1 MEASVETP
9 RGKRRPTL
17 LRRFIGS
24 KRGQSLAEFALI
36 LPVLVLLMLGAIDFG
51 RVFFAYISV
60 TNAAR
65 NGADYA
71 SFSSVAANDLTGIRA
86 AVVGDTGDLLNTS
99 DSNPQVTS
107 TTGTDSQGRLYADVT
122 VTYAF
127 STIFPWPGLPDT
139 VDVSRTVTARVAQ

>member
-9 RGKRRPTL
+9 SGKRRPTL

-24 KRGQSLAEFALI
+24 KRGQALAEFALVV
-36 LPVLVLLMLGAIDFG
+36 PVLIILVLGAIDFG
-51 RVFFAYISV
+51 RVFFAYVSV

-71 SFSSVAANDLTGIRA
+71 STSAVEAADLDGIRA

-99 DSNPQVTS
+99 GNNPQVTA

-127 STIFPWPGLPDT
+127 STIFPWPGLPSSF
-139 VDVSRTVTARVAQ
+139 DVVRSVTARVGE

>member
-1 MEASVETP
+1 MKASVETP

-36 LPVLVLLMLGAIDFG
+36 LPVLVLLMLGTIDFG
-51 RVFFAYISV
+51 RVFFAYVSV

>member
-1 MEASVETP
+1 MEASVETS
-9 RGKRRPTL
+9 RGKRRPTP

-51 RVFFAYISV
+51 RVFFAYVSV

-71 SFSSVAANDLTGIRA
+71 SFSSARANDLTGIRA

-99 DSNPQVTS
+99 ASNPQVTAA
-107 TTGTDSQGRLYADVT
+107 TGTDSQGRLYADVT

-127 STIFPWPGLPDT
+127 STLFPWPGIPDT